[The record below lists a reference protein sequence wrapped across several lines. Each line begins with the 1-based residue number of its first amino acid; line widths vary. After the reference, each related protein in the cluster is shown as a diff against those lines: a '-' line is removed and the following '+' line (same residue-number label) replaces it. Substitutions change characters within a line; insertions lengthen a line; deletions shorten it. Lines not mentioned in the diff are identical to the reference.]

1 MEKLE
6 AQPHLAR
13 PTVKEADR
21 GNTELVIP
29 KSEDIKAAF
38 DCDPDAASDD
48 LKAKMEFFLNVVFP
62 SIEPKMMKADMWL
75 ARNCNHMEWFGQRW
89 PVEVAMGM
97 AFLDHFSDQANIKH
111 NKGII
116 NGVEEDSQTQAD
128 KKKKGKMQS
137 KEVVKK
143 METELLQNKKH
154 CAQLLMNV
162 AGFDQRM
169 LQWDKQ
175 CCEARELAANETAP
189 RLANHVPPPLGRA
202 APHNEFE
209 GSFLECVTG
218 QAAGAGV
225 AAV

>member
-1 MEKLE
+1 ME
-6 AQPHLAR
+6 AQPHLAH
-13 PTVKEADR
+13 PKVKEADR
-21 GNTELVIP
+21 ENTELVIP

-89 PVEVAMGM
+89 PVEVSMGM

-111 NKGII
+111 NKGIH
-116 NGVEEDSQTQAD
+116 GAEENSPTQAD

-137 KEVVKK
+137 KEVVRK

-154 CAQLLMNV
+154 CAQLMKV

-175 CCEARELAANETAP
+175 CCEARELAANETAL

-218 QAAGAGV
+218 QATGAGV